1 MKEVNMDAVKL
12 CLYICIELVVTNQSQ
27 IDQHRRLS
35 ILRVDLNLKEKLS
48 YKVTDRLEYFTK

>member
-1 MKEVNMDAVKL
+1 MDAVKL